1 MFEFLLRR
9 HISDTTL
16 IQYRAGLID
25 KERFDMLEAHLLLCP
40 TCQLQLGDLAPPV
53 AAPRAYVDV
62 RTTLNAHCFVS
73 QPVDPDGF
81 SQWHGPPGGWLAIV
95 KTAMRR
101 RTGVEPI
108 RPILLGGG

>member
-40 TCQLQLGDLAPPV
+40 TCQLQLGDLPASV
-53 AAPRAYVDV
+53 ADPR
-62 RTTLNAHCFVS
+62 L
-73 QPVDPDGF
+73 
-81 SQWHGPPGGWLAIV
+81 W
-95 KTAMRR
+95 
-101 RTGVEPI
+101 
-108 RPILLGGG
+108 